1 MITWTLDSTTTNVT
15 VDVRK
20 GGEVNVDINV
30 GSEPPNAGSKTR
42 IYVNARLNSPVMQ
55 VALSHA
61 MDALRHQFP
70 CAKFLLEMDYVPYAR
85 QDRRCNRGEAF
96 GIKVFGDYINQLKFD
111 AVLIT
116 DPHSDV
122 TSACIER
129 SYIVDQTEVFG
140 SVHDF
145 GAGWFIVAPDMG
157 AKKKAE
163 KFAKDTMSFGVITC
177 YKERDMATGEIISQ
191 GIIGGDQVPKGAK
204 LFVLDDI
211 CDGGRTFVGVRDLL
225 KQLEPETVEL
235 AVTHGIFSYGT
246 EVVTSIYDKV
256 HTTNSW
262 NPLLVSEGNLNVID
276 VGGTVQ

>member
-1 MITWTLDSTTTNVT
+1 MITWTLGSVRTNVT
-15 VDVRK
+15 VEVRK

-30 GSEPPNAGSKTR
+30 GSMPVDASSTLR
-42 IYVNARLNSPVMQ
+42 VYVNARLNSPTMQ
-55 VALSHA
+55 VALSHT

-85 QDRRCNRGEAF
+85 QDRRCNAGESL
-96 GIKVFGDYINQLKFD
+96 GIKVFGDYVNQLKFD
-111 AVLIT
+111 AVMIT

-122 TSACIER
+122 TGACIER
-129 SYIVDQTEVFG
+129 VYAVDQTEVFG
-140 SVHDF
+140 KVHDF
-145 GAGWFIVAPDMG
+145 GAGWYIVAPDMG

-163 KFAKDTMSFGVITC
+163 KFAKETQAFGVITC
-177 YKERDMATGEIISQ
+177 YKERHMVTGEIVSQ
-191 GIIGGDQVPKGAK
+191 GILGGEHVPKGAK

-211 CDGGRTFVGVRDLL
+211 CDGGRTFVGVRGLL
-225 KQLEPETVEL
+225 RALEPETVEL

-262 NPLLVSEGNLNVID
+262 NPLLVSQGNLNVIE
-276 VGGTVQ
+276 V